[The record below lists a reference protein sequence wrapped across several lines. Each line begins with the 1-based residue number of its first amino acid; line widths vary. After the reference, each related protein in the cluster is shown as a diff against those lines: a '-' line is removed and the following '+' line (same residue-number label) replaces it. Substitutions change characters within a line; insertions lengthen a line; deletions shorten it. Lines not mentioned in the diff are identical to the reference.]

1 MTKHDIAEQLPFYA
15 NGTLEAADRARV
27 ETELATC
34 AECSAELRE
43 LEGLGASLKA
53 HAASAGP
60 LPSHILADALAR
72 IAATTPPIVVTKLRT
87 AWWGGPARYATAA
100 ALVVGFGAAAV
111 AAYHAHEAD
120 LTRATNG
127 SGATEQVASTTVLRA
142 GKPQQIRIE
151 KSASNPVGAVAVP
164 AAHDAVEA
172 AKTVAKQHRLAKKA
186 HLDLLVRDV
195 EVSLKQVQAVVRGAG
210 GEIVSLADSNPRTA
224 DAVHDAKLDVEVP
237 ADRLESTLDRIG
249 TVGTVQNRAIDAEDV
264 DATIVDEEARLRNLR
279 REESDLR
286 TLMDKGGKV
295 TDILTVQENLSDV
308 RGQIEQ
314 LEAQHKN
321 DVHRVATSTISIQ
334 MAEDRPNLTPAKPGP
349 TARIDGAWHSGLN
362 ALADTVVSLLSTI
375 AWCIAYAPIPL
386 TLAAITYAA
395 AHLLRRGIRSS
406 RAGSGG

>member
-1 MTKHDIAEQLPFYA
+1 MTKHDIAELLPFYA
-15 NGTLEAADRARV
+15 NGTLDAADRARV
-27 ETELATC
+27 ETELASC

-53 HAASAGP
+53 HAATAGP
-60 LPSHILADALAR
+60 LPARILENTLAR
-72 IAATTPPIVVTKLRT
+72 IAVSSPPAVSTLRT

-100 ALVVGFGAAAV
+100 ALVVGFGAAAM

-127 SGATEQVASTTVLRA
+127 TGTTEQVASTTVFRA
-142 GKPQQIRIE
+142 GAPQQAVRVG
-151 KSASNPVGAVAVP
+151 KTANPVGAAAAP

-172 AKTVAKQHRLAKKA
+172 AKTVAQHRLAKKA

-195 EVSLKQVQAVVRGAG
+195 EGSLKAVQAVVRGAG

-224 DAVHDAKLDVEVP
+224 DAVHDAKVDVEVP

-249 TVGTVQNRAIDAEDV
+249 AVGTVQNRTIEAEDV

-279 REESDLR
+279 RAENDLR

-295 TDILTVQENLSDV
+295 TDILTVQENLNEV

-334 MAEDRPNLTPAKPGP
+334 LSEDRPNATPAKPGP

-375 AWCIAYAPIPL
+375 AWCVAYAPIPL
-386 TLAAITYAA
+386 TLAALTYAA
-395 AHLLRRGIRSS
+395 VRFIRRRPVS
-406 RAGSGG
+406 A

>member
-1 MTKHDIAEQLPFYA
+1 MSKHDIAELLPFYA
-15 NGTLEAADRARV
+15 NGTLDADERARV

-53 HAASAGP
+53 HAASAKP
-60 LPSHILADALAR
+60 LPAHILDDALAR
-72 IAATTPPIVVTKLRT
+72 IAAPPPPAAVTTLRT

-127 SGATEQVASTTVLRA
+127 TGAADQVASTSVFRMTDAPRPMAVR
-142 GKPQQIRIE
+142 KP
-151 KSASNPVGAVAVP
+151 ANPVGAAGVP
-164 AAHDAVEA
+164 AQHDAAESE
-172 AKTVAKQHRLAKKA
+172 KTVAKQHRLAKKA
-186 HLDLLVRDV
+186 HVDLLVRDV
-195 EVSLKQVQAVVRGAG
+195 EVSLKAVQSIVRGAG
-210 GEIVSLADSNPRTA
+210 GEIVSLSDSNPRTA

-249 TVGTVQNRAIDAEDV
+249 TAGTVQNRAIEAEDV
-264 DATIVDEEARLRNLR
+264 DAAIVDEEARLRNLR
-279 REESDLR
+279 RAETDLR
-286 TLMDKGGKV
+286 ALMDKGGKV
-295 TDILTVQENLSDV
+295 TDILTVQENLNEV

-321 DVHRVATSTISIQ
+321 DVHRVATSTISIH
-334 MAEDRPNLTPAKPGP
+334 MAEDRPNPTPVKSGPG
-349 TARIDGAWHSGLN
+349 ARIDGAWHSGLN
-362 ALADTVVSLLSTI
+362 ALADTVVALLSTI
-375 AWCIAYAPIPL
+375 AWCVAYAPIPL

-395 AHLLRRGIRSS
+395 VRFLKRRP
-406 RAGSGG
+406 AAV

>member
-1 MTKHDIAEQLPFYA
+1 MTKHDIAELLPFYA
-15 NGTLEAADRARV
+15 NGTLDAAERVRV

-53 HAASAGP
+53 HAATAGP
-60 LPSHILADALAR
+60 LPARILDDALAR
-72 IAATTPPIVVTKLRT
+72 ISAAVPPVAVTKLRT
-87 AWWGGPARYATAA
+87 EWWGGPARYATAA

-120 LTRATNG
+120 LTRTTNG
-127 SGATEQVASTTVLRA
+127 SAASDQVASTTVFRA
-142 GKPQQIRIE
+142 GQMHQIHID
-151 KSASNPVGAVAVP
+151 KSANNPVGAAVP
-164 AAHDAVEA
+164 PGSHDAPKSETTA
-172 AKTVAKQHRLAKKA
+172 AKQHRLAKKA
-186 HLDLLVRDV
+186 HIDLLVRDV
-195 EVSLKQVQAVVRGAG
+195 EASLKAVQSIVRGAG
-210 GEIVSLADSNPRTA
+210 GEIVSLADSSPRTA

-249 TVGTVQNRAIDAEDV
+249 TAGTVQNRAIEAEDV

-279 REESDLR
+279 REEIDLR

-295 TDILTVQENLSDV
+295 TDILTVQENLSEV

-362 ALADTVVSLLSTI
+362 ALTDTVISLLTTI
-375 AWCIAYAPIPL
+375 AWCVAYAPIPL
-386 TLAAITYAA
+386 ALAGITYAA
-395 AHLLRRGIRSS
+395 IRLLRRRTAS
-406 RAGSGG
+406 A